1 MYFCSQEEL
10 FDSNCTQIAEI
21 RNVAKSLPPLRWN
34 RYKSLILSCSADFS
48 VFFKER
54 VCYIY
59 NHRFRYLTLYIQTTH
74 TLHLF
79 TERGTTDYTDWHRGA
94 QRKILRY
101 VLSDGYSRKQKDDTH
116 GHTQKWYAQKLQ
128 KSVPIRVIHS
138 AQTSLFY

>member
-1 MYFCSQEEL
+1 
-10 FDSNCTQIAEI
+10 
-21 RNVAKSLPPLRWN
+21 
-34 RYKSLILSCSADFS
+34 
-48 VFFKER
+48 

-94 QRKILRY
+94 QRRILRY

-116 GHTQKWYAQKLQ
+116 GHTQK
-128 KSVPIRVIHS
+128 
-138 AQTSLFY
+138 

>member
-1 MYFCSQEEL
+1 MNAYSL
-10 FDSNCTQIAEI
+10 FK
-21 RNVAKSLPPLRWN
+21 V
-34 RYKSLILSCSADFS
+34 RYTRTRVISY
-48 VFFKER
+48 FFKER

-94 QRKILRY
+94 QRRILRY

-116 GHTQKWYAQKLQ
+116 GHTQK
-128 KSVPIRVIHS
+128 
-138 AQTSLFY
+138 